1 MLTLITGS
9 PGAGKSLR
17 AVYELREALASG
29 RPCYADIAGL
39 DLPGVLPAPDD
50 WRETPEGAF
59 IVYDEC
65 QRRPWLASTGKPGLS
80 EDARV
85 RALETHR
92 HTGHDIVFVTQRPT
106 FLHHHVRGLVGRHV
120 HVHRG
125 GGLSLVNVRTWDTV
139 QLDPD
144 DWAAKKDA
152 DVQAWK
158 HPKDLFALYKSA
170 SLHTHKWRI
179 PAKLK
184 FAGTAIVLLLAG
196 LSYLGW
202 KSVHGF
208 RKESHAVPHAAAASL
223 GFGPAHGSTAPLRV
237 VWQWTRAPRVPVI
250 AGCISG
256 PRGCACYSRA
266 GHMLDLTRAECLTA
280 LMRPLPFD
288 VMGTRHGG
296 GRSFAGSGSSS
307 APLPAAPLVRP
318 APTIASVS
326 GGPGGNSGW
335 GTRSSAL
342 RVNYEPPAY
351 SGGHAG
357 GMPH

>member
-1 MLTLITGS
+1 MLTLITGA

-17 AVYELREALASG
+17 AVHELREALASG

-39 DLPGVLPAPDD
+39 DMPGVLPVPDD
-50 WRETPEGAF
+50 WRETPEGSF

-125 GGLSLVNVRTWDTV
+125 AGLSLVNVRTWDTV

-152 DVQAWK
+152 DVQGWK
-158 HPKDLFALYKSA
+158 HPKELFSLYKSA
-170 SLHTHKWRI
+170 SLHTVRRRI

-184 FAGTAIVLLLAG
+184 FAGGAILLLLVG
-196 LSYLGW
+196 LSFGAW
-202 KSVHGF
+202 RSVHGF
-208 RKESHAVPHAAAASL
+208 RKEEHGAKSVASL
-223 GFGPAHGSTAPLRV
+223 SGAVLPASASTVPLRV
-237 VWQWTRAPRVPVI
+237 VWRWTQAARVPVI
-250 AGCISG
+250 SGCISG
-256 PRGCACYSRA
+256 PRGCACYSRR
-266 GHMLDLTRAECLTA
+266 GHMLDLTHAECLTA

-288 VMGTRHGG
+288 VMGS
-296 GRSFAGSGSSS
+296 GRGSRSV
-307 APLPAAPLVRP
+307 APASTGLLPRPSLVQP
-318 APTIASVS
+318 APTIASAV
-326 GGPGGNSGW
+326 GGPGGQLGW

-342 RVNYEPPAY
+342 RVDYEPPAY
-351 SGGHAG
+351 SGGHTG
-357 GMPH
+357 GAVQ

>member
-1 MLTLITGS
+1 MLTLITGA

-17 AVYELREALASG
+17 AVHELREALASG
-29 RPCYADIAGL
+29 RPCYADIAEL
-39 DLPGVLPAPDD
+39 NLPGVLPAPDD
-50 WRETPEGAF
+50 WRETPEGSF

-65 QRRPWLASTGKPGLS
+65 QRRPWLAATGKPGLS
-80 EDARV
+80 DDARV

-125 GGLSLVNVRTWDTV
+125 AGLSLVNVRTWDTV
-139 QLDPD
+139 QIDPD

-152 DVQAWK
+152 DVQGWK
-158 HPKDLFALYKSA
+158 HPKELFGLYKSA
-170 SLHTHKWRI
+170 TLHTHKRRI

-184 FAGTAIVLLLAG
+184 VAGTAIALLLAG

-208 RKESHAVPHAAAASL
+208 RKEEHAVPRTVAAAL
-223 GFGPAHGSTAPLRV
+223 GSGPAHASSRPLRI
-237 VWQWTRAPRVPVI
+237 VWQWTRSPRVPVVS
-250 AGCISG
+250 GCISG
-256 PRGCACYSRA
+256 PRGCACYSKR
-266 GHMLDLTRAECLTA
+266 GRMLDLTHSECLTA

-288 VMGTRHGG
+288 ILGSRRGG
-296 GRSFAGSGSSS
+296 GSGGPSRSSS
-307 APLPAAPLVRP
+307 APLPAPSLLHAG
-318 APTIASVS
+318 PTISGIS
-326 GGPGGNSGW
+326 GGPGHQSGW

-342 RVNYEPPAY
+342 RVNYQPPAY
-351 SGGHAG
+351 SGGHTG
-357 GMPH
+357 GALR